1 MNELNYKY
9 WKDGEFWVGY
19 LELYPDYW
27 TQGKNEDELQQNL
40 KELFTELS
48 SGNLPG
54 PIKQGTLKIA

>member
-19 LELYPDYW
+19 LELFPDYW
-27 TQGKNEDELQQNL
+27 TQGKNEVELKQNL
-40 KELFTELS
+40 KELFAELS